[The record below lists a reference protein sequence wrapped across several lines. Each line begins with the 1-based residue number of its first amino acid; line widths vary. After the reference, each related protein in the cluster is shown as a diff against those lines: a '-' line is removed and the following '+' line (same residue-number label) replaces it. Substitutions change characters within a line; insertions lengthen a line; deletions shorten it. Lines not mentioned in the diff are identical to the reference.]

1 MSLLPEWAPNLH
13 PLVLH
18 FPIALLFVAAAFD
31 AVGLFSGDRGG
42 WRKSA
47 NWLYA
52 LGAVTAV
59 ITWYSGTLAADSV
72 FLPTEANALLTEHA
86 DLGLWTAWF
95 FGGYAVIRMGINATK
110 LGAGG
115 MARIGFFVIGLA
127 GLGLI
132 TVTATH
138 GAELVYRYGVG
149 VEAVETAP
157 SEPLVQAEAGEDG
170 IAVSPAGW
178 SWAPARAAAWK
189 TSAIWV
195 EGSAESLTS
204 SLVDGGDRGDVF
216 QLEVT
221 EPTLFVLPGQ
231 IDRLQVDLAL
241 DPTDFDGSV
250 LVAHHVQEDGSYGF
264 TSLANDVIRLGRTEN
279 SDLLVQATE
288 AMAGSGWRDIRVVV
302 DGTHFR
308 SYVDT
313 QLLVHGHG
321 AAFEPGQVGLRL
333 NGTGVV
339 RLAGMQ
345 AVDLGVVAGGSSDDS
360 SDSGEE
366 MDMPMDSEADDH
378 DHEEPNG

>member
-1 MSLLPEWAPNLH
+1 MSLIPDWAPNLH
-13 PLVLH
+13 PLILH
-18 FPIALLFVAAAFD
+18 FPIALLFIAAALD
-31 AVGLFSGDRGG
+31 AVGLFSGDRGS

-52 LGAVTAV
+52 IGAVSAV
-59 ITWYSGTLAADSV
+59 ATWYSGTLAADSV
-72 FLPTEANALLTEHA
+72 FLPTEANAVLTEHA

-95 FGGYAVIRMGINATK
+95 FGIYGALRIGINATK
-110 LGAGG
+110 LGAGTA
-115 MARIGFFVIGLA
+115 ARLGFFVLGLA
-127 GLGLI
+127 GLGLM

-157 SEPLVQAEAGEDG
+157 SEPLIQAEAGENG

-178 SWAPARAAAWK
+178 SWTPARAAAWK
-189 TSAIWV
+189 AEAIWL
-195 EGSAESLTS
+195 EGSAESLKS
-204 SLVDGGDRGDVF
+204 SLVDGGDRGDVIE
-216 QLEVT
+216 LEVT

-231 IDRLQVDLAL
+231 IDRLQVDLAVDL
-241 DPTDFDGSV
+241 SGFEGSV

-279 SDLLVQATE
+279 SDLLVLATE
-288 AMAGSGWRDIRVVV
+288 AMTEGVWRDIRVVV

-313 QLLVHGHG
+313 QLLIHGHG
-321 AAFEPGQVGLRL
+321 NAFEPGQVGLRL

-339 RLAGMQ
+339 RLSGIQ
-345 AVDLGVVAGGSSDDS
+345 AVDLAAVSGTDTEEPAAMDAGM
-360 SDSGEE
+360 E
-366 MDMPMDSEADDH
+366 MDGEGAADDH
-378 DHEEPNG
+378 DH

>member
-1 MSLLPEWAPNLH
+1 MSLIPDWAPNLH

-18 FPIALLFVAAAFD
+18 FPIALLFVAAALD
-31 AVGLFSGDRGG
+31 TVGLFSGDRGS

-52 LGAVTAV
+52 IGAVSAV
-59 ITWYSGTLAADSV
+59 ATWYTGTLAADSV
-72 FLPTEANALLTEHA
+72 FLPTEANAVLTEHA

-95 FGGYAVIRMGINATK
+95 FGVYGALRTGINATK
-110 LGAGG
+110 LGAGTA
-115 MARIGFFVIGLA
+115 ARLGFFVLGLA

-157 SEPLVQAEAGEDG
+157 SEPLIQAEAGENG

-178 SWAPARAAAWK
+178 SWTPARAAAWK
-189 TSAIWV
+189 AEAIWL
-195 EGSAESLTS
+195 EGSAESLKS
-204 SLVDGGDRGDVF
+204 SLVDGGDRGDVIE
-216 QLEVT
+216 LEVT

-231 IDRLQVDLAL
+231 IDRLQVDFAVDLSE
-241 DPTDFDGSV
+241 FDGSV

-288 AMAGSGWRDIRVVV
+288 AMTEGTWRDIRVVV

-313 QLLVHGHG
+313 KMLIHGHG
-321 AAFEPGQVGLRL
+321 DAFEPGQVGLRL
-333 NGTGVV
+333 NGSGVV
-339 RLAGMQ
+339 RISGIQ
-345 AVDLGVVAGGSSDDS
+345 AVDLGAVSGAASDEPAAMDAGMEME
-360 SDSGEE
+360 GEAA
-366 MDMPMDSEADDH
+366 SDDH
-378 DHEEPNG
+378 DH

>member
-1 MSLLPEWAPNLH
+1 MSLIPDWAPNLH

-18 FPIALLFVAAAFD
+18 FPIALLFVAAALD

-52 LGAVTAV
+52 IGAVSAV
-59 ITWYSGTLAADSV
+59 ATWYTGTLAADSV
-72 FLPTEANALLTEHA
+72 FLPTEANAVLTEHA

-95 FGGYAVIRMGINATK
+95 FGVYGALRTGINATK
-110 LGAGG
+110 LGAGTA
-115 MARIGFFVIGLA
+115 ARLGFFVLGLA
-127 GLGLI
+127 GLGLM

-138 GAELVYRYGVG
+138 GSELVYRYGVG

-157 SEPLVQAEAGEDG
+157 SEPLIQAEAGENG

-178 SWAPARAAAWK
+178 SWTPARAAAWK
-189 TSAIWV
+189 AEAIWL
-195 EGSAESLTS
+195 EGSAESLKS
-204 SLVDGGDRGDVF
+204 SLVDGGDRGDVIE
-216 QLEVT
+216 LEVT

-231 IDRLQVDLAL
+231 IDRLQVDFAVDLSE
-241 DPTDFDGSV
+241 FDGSV

-288 AMAGSGWRDIRVVV
+288 AMTEGIWRDIRVVV

-313 QLLVHGHG
+313 KMLIHGHG
-321 AAFEPGQVGLRL
+321 DAFEPGQVGLRL
-333 NGTGVV
+333 NGSGVV
-339 RLAGMQ
+339 RISGIQ
-345 AVDLGVVAGGSSDDS
+345 AVDLGAVSGAASDEPAAMDAGM
-360 SDSGEE
+360 E
-366 MDMPMDSEADDH
+366 MESEAASDDH
-378 DHEEPNG
+378 DH

>member
-1 MSLLPEWAPNLH
+1 MSLIPDWAPNLH

-18 FPIALLFVAAAFD
+18 FPIALLFVAAALD
-31 AVGLFSGDRGG
+31 AVGLFSGDRGS

-52 LGAVTAV
+52 LGAVSAV
-59 ITWYSGTLAADSV
+59 ATWYTGTLAADSV
-72 FLPTEANALLTEHA
+72 FLPTEANAVLTEHA

-95 FGGYAVIRMGINATK
+95 FGVYGALRTGINATK
-110 LGAGG
+110 LGAGTA
-115 MARIGFFVIGLA
+115 ARLGFFVLGLA
-127 GLGLI
+127 GLGLM

-157 SEPLVQAEAGEDG
+157 SEPLIQAEAGENG

-178 SWAPARAAAWK
+178 SWTPARAAAWK
-189 TSAIWV
+189 AEAIWL
-195 EGSAESLTS
+195 EGSAESLKS
-204 SLVDGGDRGDVF
+204 SLVDGGDRGDVIE
-216 QLEVT
+216 LEVT

-231 IDRLQVDLAL
+231 IDRLQVDFAVDLSE
-241 DPTDFDGSV
+241 FDGSV

-288 AMAGSGWRDIRVVV
+288 AMTEGVWRDIRVVV

-313 QLLVHGHG
+313 KMLIHGHG
-321 AAFEPGQVGLRL
+321 DAFEPGQVGLRL
-333 NGTGVV
+333 NGSGVV
-339 RLAGMQ
+339 RISGIQ
-345 AVDLGVVAGGSSDDS
+345 AVDLGAVSGAASDEPAAMDAGMEME
-360 SDSGEE
+360 GEAA
-366 MDMPMDSEADDH
+366 ADDH
-378 DHEEPNG
+378 DH